1 MQHMLSR
8 GRSTD
13 PMFWLA
19 TLGAVTMLLCVS
31 PTTSAF
37 AEQLVALGQ
46 ERAQV
51 SDRTTTKTVSTPK
64 QPAPVRKSHKLI
76 RKSAPVASV
85 QLNDITTP
93 PTDSTALKAPTAA
106 PSETTAT
113 QIQSKDATALSST
126 TSSTVAPAKST
137 ITTTTPTTSLSL
149 AGALSSPASSTLSGP
164 SSLSGVAVPGSSNGV
179 GNSNGRGM
187 KKLSASMPALTQLL
201 TPTTSTVSPS
211 ASVTPVIARNPASIS
226 FSAIQNGANP
236 SSQTVTVTNS
246 GSGTMNWT
254 AASSVPWL
262 TINGGAAAS
271 GADSGSFAVG
281 VNITGLSVGNYAGTV
296 TIAATGATNTP
307 QAIAVTL
314 SVTAAPTPTIGLN
327 ATNLSFT
334 AVQGGS
340 NPSAQTLTI
349 SNTGAGTLNWS
360 VIENAAWLTPS
371 VLSGS
376 GTGSVT
382 LNVNTAG
389 MSAGTYTTPLTIA
402 ATGATNTPQTVT
414 VTLTL
419 TAPLIPT
426 IGLAPTN
433 LSFSTTQ
440 GGTNPSPQ
448 TVNITNSATGTL
460 NWNATSTASWLSV
473 SPASGTGPGSI
484 GATANVTGLAAGTYA
499 ASITVTGTG
508 ATNSPQSISVSLIVT
523 APSPTLTV
531 GSSSLTF
538 TGTQGATNPA
548 AQSLSITSNASWNVT
563 GSGQLAYSEPR
574 QRLK

>member
-13 PMFWLA
+13 HMFSLA

-31 PTTSAF
+31 PTASAF

-64 QPAPVRKSHKLI
+64 EPAPIRKSHKLI

-85 QLNDITTP
+85 QLNDITTSQ
-93 PTDSTALKAPTAA
+93 TNSTSLKAPTAA

-164 SSLSGVAVPGSSNGV
+164 SSLSGVAVPGSSNAG
-179 GNSNGRGM
+179 GNSTNGRGM
-187 KKLSASMPALTQLL
+187 KKLSSSMPGLTQLL

-211 ASVTPVIARNPASIS
+211 APVTPVIARNPASIS

-271 GADSGSFAVG
+271 GTDSGSFAVG
-281 VNITGLSVGNYAGTV
+281 VNITRAFRRELCRHSDDCGHRGNQY
-296 TIAATGATNTP
+296 
-307 QAIAVTL
+307 
-314 SVTAAPTPTIGLN
+314 
-327 ATNLSFT
+327 
-334 AVQGGS
+334 
-340 NPSAQTLTI
+340 PSSHRRHTFRH
-349 SNTGAGTLNWS
+349 SSPHPYDWS
-360 VIENAAWLTPS
+360 ERD
-371 VLSGS
+371 
-376 GTGSVT
+376 
-382 LNVNTAG
+382 
-389 MSAGTYTTPLTIA
+389 
-402 ATGATNTPQTVT
+402 
-414 VTLTL
+414 
-419 TAPLIPT
+419 
-426 IGLAPTN
+426 
-433 LSFSTTQ
+433 
-440 GGTNPSPQ
+440 
-448 TVNITNSATGTL
+448 
-460 NWNATSTASWLSV
+460 
-473 SPASGTGPGSI
+473 
-484 GATANVTGLAAGTYA
+484 
-499 ASITVTGTG
+499 
-508 ATNSPQSISVSLIVT
+508 
-523 APSPTLTV
+523 
-531 GSSSLTF
+531 
-538 TGTQGATNPA
+538 
-548 AQSLSITSNASWNVT
+548 
-563 GSGQLAYSEPR
+563 EPFLHRHARR
-574 QRLK
+574 Q